1 AAAAGAA
8 HIVMKIIRTVLGLL
22 LLGYRKV
29 FSPLLPR
36 SCRFYPTC
44 SAYAE
49 QAIEKHGVVKGVFFG
64 LKRIARCH
72 PGSGG
77 GYDPVN

>member
-1 AAAAGAA
+1 
-8 HIVMKIIRTVLGLL
+8 MNQIIGKLLGLFL
-22 LLGYRKV
+22 VGYRNLL
-29 FSPLLPR
+29 SPLLPQA
-36 SCRFYPTC
+36 CRFYPTC

-49 QAIEKHGVVKGVFFG
+49 QAIEKHGVVKGIFFG

-72 PGSGG
+72 PGGGG